1 MPGTS
6 DRRENAMDFKQF
18 RYFIAV
24 ADALHMGRAAELL
37 GVAQPALSQQ
47 IKALEQRL
55 RTQLF
60 SRDNRRLTITAAG
73 RIFLEEA
80 RIAVRQADH
89 ALQMGMKAGRGEI
102 GRIVIGYVDSA
113 MLGSTLR
120 TVLANFQNSRP
131 EVEVGL
137 IAMNVVD
144 QINDLMEEKLD
155 IAIVRGPLPLMP
167 PFLSADLF
175 QREPMAV
182 AIPEAHP
189 LASLRS
195 LTLELLRDEKFITPK
210 DPVGIGLAG
219 HISRLCESV
228 GFVPRVSIQVA
239 STQTMVALVDAGFG
253 VSILPVSLDRV
264 RIPGVTFRPFT
275 QEVSTELFTIRRAR
289 ERRPDVL
296 GFLKVCQ
303 MITHQ

>member
-1 MPGTS
+1 
-6 DRRENAMDFKQF
+6 MDFKQF

-37 GVAQPALSQQ
+37 GIAQPALSQQ

-55 RTQLF
+55 GTLLF

-89 ALQMGMKAGRGEI
+89 ALQIGMKAGQGEI

-113 MLGSTLR
+113 MLGPTLPA
-120 TVLANFQNSRP
+120 VLANFRNSRP
-131 EVEVGL
+131 AVDVVL
-137 IAMNVVD
+137 VAMNVVE
-144 QINDLMEEKLD
+144 QISDLMEEKLD

-167 PFLSADLF
+167 PLLHADLF

-182 AIPEAHP
+182 AIPESHP
-189 LASLRS
+189 LATLES
-195 LTLELLRDEKFITPK
+195 LTLDQMRNEMFITPR

-219 HISRLCESV
+219 HISRLCESA
-228 GFVPRVSIQVA
+228 GFVPQVSIQVV
-239 STQTMVALVDAGFG
+239 STPTMVALVGAGFG
-253 VSILPVSLDRV
+253 VAILPVSLDQV
-264 RIPGVTFRPFT
+264 RIPGVVFRPFT
-275 QEVSTELFTIRRAR
+275 HEVSTDLFAIRRTR

-296 GFLKVCQ
+296 GFIKVCQ
-303 MITHQ
+303 MITHRGHDDDQDR